1 MSAKIAHFLRMIR
14 FSHTLFALPFAVAQV
29 AVIATRHA
37 NTVSITWKNVALIVV
52 AFTAMRSFAMAA
64 NRLIDREIDA
74 RNPRTANRE
83 IPAGKLSATAV
94 LLFGVASLL
103 ILLISAWL
111 LAPVAALLALPAAAI
126 VATYSYAKRFTWF
139 CHLWL
144 GVAIGMA
151 PIAVSIALLQTIT
164 PESWLMA
171 LTLCFYIAGFDIL
184 YALQDMD
191 FDISEKLYS
200 VPARFGAARAAIISR
215 ALHICAL
222 ICCALL
228 IDSLQLA
235 FWSWYLYAVLAGLL
249 LYEHYLVGSVKNIRF
264 EKIPIAFFNVN
275 SVFSITYA
283 VTIVAGLI

>member
-1 MSAKIAHFLRMIR
+1 MLARIAHFLRMIR

-29 AVIATRHA
+29 AVIAIRHA
-37 NTVSITWKNVALIVV
+37 NAVSITWQNVALIVV

-83 IPAGKLSATAV
+83 IPAGKLSAGAV
-94 LLFGVASLL
+94 LLFGVASLI
-103 ILLISAWL
+103 ILVISAWL
-111 LAPVAALLALPAAAI
+111 LAPVAALLALPAAAL
-126 VATYSYAKRFTWF
+126 VATYSYAKHFTWL

-164 PESWLMA
+164 PESWFMA

-191 FDISEKLYS
+191 FDIRERLYS
-200 VPARFGAARAAIISR
+200 VPARFGAARAVLISR
-215 ALHICAL
+215 ALHVLAIACCGQL
-222 ICCALL
+222 IA
-228 IDSLQLA
+228 SLQLN

-249 LYEHYLVGSVKNIRF
+249 VYEHYLVGSVKNIRF

-283 VTIVAGLI
+283 VTIVVGLI